1 MYLSIRKIIF
11 SFSVN
16 FCFLIILILSIQ
28 NSNIKNKVNFLGRE
42 SVSLPL
48 SFIIGV
54 SFIGG
59 SMTGL
64 FVSSNLIFKND
75 EKF

>member
-1 MYLSIRKIIF
+1 MIFPIRKIIF

-16 FCFLIILILSIQ
+16 FCFLMILILGIQ
-28 NSNIKNKVNFLGRE
+28 NSNIKNRVKFLGNE
-42 SVSLPL
+42 SVNLPL

-59 SMTGL
+59 SITGL
-64 FVSSNLIFKND
+64 FVPLSLIMKN
-75 EKF
+75 EE

>member
-28 NSNIKNKVNFLGRE
+28 NSNIKNKVKFLGHE

-59 SMTGL
+59 SITGL
-64 FVSSNLIFKND
+64 FVSSNLILKND